1 MVVSC
6 VAVNCSNSRKN
17 LPELSFHRLQMLNDG
32 NREIR
37 KRWLANVKRHG
48 TLPKENY
55 FFYVLTI
62 LSLASKEYNFIS
74 YNSRYML
81 LKYNFKRSLICLLQ
95 NKTYLFLSLFTQ
107 VVIQFILVFH
117 ILCTTFHI

>member
-17 LPELSFHRLQMLNDG
+17 PSELSFHRLQMLNDG

-37 KRWLANVKRHG
+37 KRWLANVNRHG

-55 FFYVLTI
+55 FFLCSNYFK
-62 LSLASKEYNFIS
+62 SLASKEYNFIS
-74 YNSRYML
+74 YNSRY
-81 LKYNFKRSLICLLQ
+81 IPVD
-95 NKTYLFLSLFTQ
+95 NKTFL
-107 VVIQFILVFH
+107 
-117 ILCTTFHI
+117 

>member
-17 LPELSFHRLQMLNDG
+17 PPGLSFHRLQMLNDG

-55 FFYVLTI
+55 FFLC
-62 LSLASKEYNFIS
+62 SNHFAKEYNFIS
-74 YNSRYML
+74 YNSRYIV
-81 LKYNFKRSLICLLQ
+81 Y
-95 NKTYLFLSLFTQ
+95 
-107 VVIQFILVFH
+107 VIKI
-117 ILCTTFHI
+117 

>member
-17 LPELSFHRLQMLNDG
+17 PPELSFHRLQMLNDG

-55 FFYVLTI
+55 FLTI